1 MIDEITSPRFQILIE
16 EWDYFGIQAPSVL
29 EVKNNLRIQLKV
41 CMWSTQSC
49 ARLFFILIYYFTDYQ
64 KPVCVHAH
72 KENILECQIALI
84 K

>member
-1 MIDEITSPRFQILIE
+1 MYAILPKLCQI
-16 EWDYFGIQAPSVL
+16 S
-29 EVKNNLRIQLKV
+29 
-41 CMWSTQSC
+41 
-49 ARLFFILIYYFTDYQ
+49 FIIFYFTDYQ